1 MAQSGDTLDRV
12 IDDLVKGRL
21 SRRDFL
27 ARTTLLGL
35 SVPMAGALLAACADG
50 ATTPPASGGAAS
62 APASGGASTAPAAL
76 DTLVVAVQEGDTRT
90 LDPQSANELTVPMFL
105 KVLYDQIVTFP
116 GSEFDRVVPA
126 VAKDWTIS
134 PDGLTY
140 VFNINPGIK
149 FSDGSPL
156 TADDVIF
163 SVQRHKNYKG
173 NTSWF
178 QDSVEGWQKTG
189 DMQVTMKMSVMNV
202 DILNILTSPFVSIGN
217 AKVMKEN
224 GATDEV
230 GADQTDTAQQ
240 WLDLNSVGSGPLVLD
255 AWTHGTSITMHRNPN
270 YWGKKPPFEK
280 VVFQFVADQKVQKD
294 LLVRGDAHIAV
305 NMTPDLAAGLEGD
318 EKVQILTI
326 PSLGFA
332 WLGMHVSNNPA
343 FANPKNWEAVKLAI
357 DYDGMAQIY
366 KGGGQFVG
374 GVIPPG
380 VTNALPVEERVK
392 QDLERAKAALQAAGN
407 PNGFSFELTYAQDNL
422 YGNVAS
428 TDIAQKV
435 AADLQAIGIQANLRP
450 LPATQEST
458 EFRAGKLE
466 AALHY
471 WGADYLGWTD
481 FLPVFGPGGH
491 VGGPR
496 HGWYPEF
503 SPESKEIADMATEAQ
518 QTLDAAAQNELCITA
533 QRQMNDYAPQA
544 YLFMSNYQ
552 VAIRKDIIR
561 SIQTN
566 PVWFVDVGT
575 VELV

>member
-1 MAQSGDTLDRV
+1 VAQSGDTLDR
-12 IDDLVKGRL
+12 IINDLTTGRL
-21 SRRDFL
+21 SRRAFL
-27 ARTTLLGL
+27 ARTAALGL
-35 SVPMAGALLAACADG
+35 TLPTASALLAACG
-50 ATTPPASGGAAS
+50 GTATNAPGSGGATS
-62 APASGGASTAPAAL
+62 APASAGATTAPTGL

-140 VFNINPGIK
+140 TFNIAPGIN
-149 FSDGSPL
+149 FSDGSTL

-189 DMQVTMKMSVMNV
+189 DMQVTMKLNTMNV

-217 AKVMKEN
+217 AKLMKAN
-224 GATDEV
+224 GATDAV
-230 GADQTDTAQQ
+230 GADKTDTAQQ
-240 WLDLNSVGSGPLVLD
+240 WLDLNSVGSGPFVLD
-255 AWTHGTSITMHRNPN
+255 AWAHGTSITMHRNPY
-270 YWGKKPPFEK
+270 YWGTKPPFEK

-305 NMTPDLAAGLEGD
+305 NMTPDLAASLEGD
-318 EKVQILTI
+318 PNIGVLTI

-380 VTNALPVEERVK
+380 VTNALPVGERVK
-392 QDLERAKAALQAAGN
+392 QDINGAKAALQAAGN
-407 PNGFSFELTYAQDNL
+407 PNGFSFVLTYAQDNL

-503 SPESKEIADMATEAQ
+503 SPESKEIADMAAEAMR
-518 QTLDAAAQNELCITA
+518 TLDAAHQNELCLAA
-533 QRQMNDYAPQA
+533 QRKMNGYSPEA

-552 VAIRKDIIR
+552 VAIRKDIIK

-575 VELV
+575 TELV